1 MDWLTDAFGL
11 LVHLDQHLVTFSRD
25 YGAWIYGLLF
35 LIIFCETGLVVTPFL
50 PGDSLLFVAGALA
63 AGLGALNI
71 HLLVILL
78 IVAAITGDAVNFG
91 IGRWVGPRAFRSPE
105 SRLLNRRHLDSAQAF
120 YERHGGKTIV
130 IARFVPIIRTYAPF
144 VAGLGSMSYQRFVFF
159 NVTGA
164 VLWVALLSYAGYWFG
179 NIPWIKANIAKV
191 IIGIILVSL
200 LPVALETWRNRRR

>member
-1 MDWLTDAFGL
+1 
-11 LVHLDQHLVTFSRD
+11 
-25 YGAWIYGLLF
+25 
-35 LIIFCETGLVVTPFL
+35 
-50 PGDSLLFVAGALA
+50 LFVAGALA
-63 AGLGALNI
+63 AGLGAMNI

-78 IVAAITGDAVNFG
+78 IVAAIAGDAVNFG
-91 IGRWVGPRAFRSPE
+91 IGRWIGPRAFRSPE

-120 YERHGGKTIV
+120 YERHGGKTII

-200 LPVALETWRNRRR
+200 LPVVLETWRNRRR

>member
-11 LVHLDQHLVTFSRD
+11 LVHLDQHLVAFSRD

-63 AGLGALNI
+63 AGLGAMNI

-78 IVAAITGDAVNFG
+78 IVAAIAGDAVNFG
-91 IGRWVGPRAFRSPE
+91 IGRWIGPRAFRSPE

-120 YERHGGKTIV
+120 YERHGGKTII

-200 LPVALETWRNRRR
+200 LPVVLETWRNRRR